1 MVATTKPKPCNIH
14 VHIHIHTLYWQKLV
28 ASVLLLAIW
37 LLVKIRVA
45 PPSWNHSTV
54 VVVWFCWL
62 FLHQLQRMSSRR
74 PRRFLVYWH
83 ARVRW
88 YWVPVAATQILSGA
102 RRMVWRITAPPANAG
117 GGTGGATGA
126 GAVAGGGTGGAT
138 GGGACALD
146 RPSQSWRRAAK
157 PRSAK
162 MTSKLVKRLDA
173 PGMHSSR
180 SMATNMAC
188 WATTGAAWRCEA
200 AWDWAE
206 MATDTGSDMEYH
218 ANGIGHVSQF

>member
-1 MVATTKPKPCNIH
+1 M
-14 VHIHIHTLYWQKLV
+14 
-28 ASVLLLAIW
+28 
-37 LLVKIRVA
+37 
-45 PPSWNHSTV
+45 
-54 VVVWFCWL
+54 
-62 FLHQLQRMSSRR
+62 
-74 PRRFLVYWH
+74 
-83 ARVRW
+83 
-88 YWVPVAATQILSGA
+88 PVAATQTLSGA

-126 GAVAGGGTGGAT
+126 GAVAGGGSGAT

-173 PGMHSSR
+173 PGINKSKSI
-180 SMATNMAC
+180 ATNMAF
-188 WATTGAAWRCEA
+188 WATTGAAWCCEA

-206 MATDTGSDMEYH
+206 MAMDTRSDMEYH